1 LVFTAA
7 LSQVNVIRKVFASV
21 DDSATLDHTLH
32 MLTWMFRG
40 LMVFCA
46 AVCVLLLFFFP
57 LVHGPF
63 QATHGPTT
71 ALRWRKALLA
81 LLFLL
86 FYAAKGL
93 LSRPEAVTDAL
104 IEQARPE
111 GGAVLST
118 SLEENLAI
126 LRC

>member
-1 LVFTAA
+1 
-7 LSQVNVIRKVFASV
+7 
-21 DDSATLDHTLH
+21 
-32 MLTWMFRG
+32 MLTWMFRRM
-40 LMVFCA
+40 MVLCA

-71 ALRWRKALLA
+71 AFRWRKAFLT

-93 LSRPEAVTDAL
+93 LSRPEVLAGAM
-104 IEQARPE
+104 IARPRPD
-111 GGAVLST
+111 GDGILKPA
-118 SLEENLAI
+118 LEESLAI

>member
-1 LVFTAA
+1 MF
-7 LSQVNVIRKVFASV
+7 
-21 DDSATLDHTLH
+21 
-32 MLTWMFRG
+32 TWMFRR
-40 LMVFCA
+40 LMVSCA

-71 ALRWRKALLA
+71 AFRWRKAFLA

-86 FYAAKGL
+86 FYVAKGL
-93 LSRPEAVTDAL
+93 LSQPEIVADAL
-104 IEQARPE
+104 IEQPRPV
-111 GGAVLST
+111 GDGILQPT
-118 SLEENLAI
+118 LEESLAI

>member
-1 LVFTAA
+1 MM
-7 LSQVNVIRKVFASV
+7 I
-21 DDSATLDHTLH
+21 
-32 MLTWMFRG
+32 
-40 LMVFCA
+40 FCA

-71 ALRWRKALLA
+71 AMRWRKALLA

-86 FYAAKGL
+86 FYAAKGF
-93 LSRPEAVTDAL
+93 LSRAEAVSDAM
-104 IEQARPE
+104 IEKPRLE
-111 GGAVLST
+111 GGGILRASM
-118 SLEENLAI
+118 EENFAI

>member
-1 LVFTAA
+1 MF
-7 LSQVNVIRKVFASV
+7 
-21 DDSATLDHTLH
+21 
-32 MLTWMFRG
+32 TWMFRP
-40 LMVFCA
+40 MMIFCA

-93 LSRPEAVTDAL
+93 LSRPEPVADGL
-104 IEQARPE
+104 IEQPRPDGDRILYLNVE
-111 GGAVLST
+111 DS
-118 SLEENLAI
+118 LAI

>member
-1 LVFTAA
+1 
-7 LSQVNVIRKVFASV
+7 
-21 DDSATLDHTLH
+21 
-32 MLTWMFRG
+32 MLTWMFRR
-40 LMVFCA
+40 LMIFCA

-71 ALRWRKALLA
+71 ALRARKALLA

-93 LSRPEAVTDAL
+93 LSRPDAVTHAV
-104 IEQARPE
+104 IEQPRPE
-111 GGAVLST
+111 GGGILSA
-118 SLEENLAI
+118 SMEENFAI

>member
-1 LVFTAA
+1 
-7 LSQVNVIRKVFASV
+7 
-21 DDSATLDHTLH
+21 
-32 MLTWMFRG
+32 MLTWMFRR

-71 ALRWRKALLA
+71 ALRWRKAFLA
-81 LLFLL
+81 MLFLL

-93 LSRPEAVTDAL
+93 LSRPEAVADGR
-104 IEQARPE
+104 IERARPD
-111 GGAVLST
+111 ADAILSAT
-118 SLEENLAI
+118 MEENLAI

>member
-1 LVFTAA
+1 
-7 LSQVNVIRKVFASV
+7 
-21 DDSATLDHTLH
+21 
-32 MLTWMFRG
+32 
-40 LMVFCA
+40 MVFCA

-71 ALRWRKALLA
+71 ALRSRKAVLA

-86 FYAAKGL
+86 FYVAKGL
-93 LSRPEAVTDAL
+93 LSRPEVVTDAVV
-104 IEQARPE
+104 EQPRPE
-111 GGAVLST
+111 GGGILGASM
-118 SLEENLAI
+118 EENLAI

>member
-1 LVFTAA
+1 
-7 LSQVNVIRKVFASV
+7 
-21 DDSATLDHTLH
+21 
-32 MLTWMFRG
+32 MLTWMFRPV
-40 LMVFCA
+40 MIFCA

-71 ALRWRKALLA
+71 ALRTRKAFLA

-86 FYAAKGL
+86 FFVAKGL
-93 LSRPEAVTDAL
+93 LSRPEAVASDAL
-104 IEQARPE
+104 IEQPQPD
-111 GGAVLST
+111 GDGVFNPN
-118 SLEENLAI
+118 LEENLAI

>member
-1 LVFTAA
+1 MF
-7 LSQVNVIRKVFASV
+7 
-21 DDSATLDHTLH
+21 
-32 MLTWMFRG
+32 TWMFRR
-40 LMVFCA
+40 LMVSCA

-71 ALRWRKALLA
+71 AFRWRKAFLA

-86 FYAAKGL
+86 FYVAKGL
-93 LSRPEAVTDAL
+93 LSQPEVVADAL
-104 IEQARPE
+104 IEQPRPV
-111 GGAVLST
+111 GDGILQPT
-118 SLEENLAI
+118 LEESLAI

>member
-1 LVFTAA
+1 M
-7 LSQVNVIRKVFASV
+7 II
-21 DDSATLDHTLH
+21 
-32 MLTWMFRG
+32 
-40 LMVFCA
+40 FCA

-57 LVHGPF
+57 VVHGPF

-93 LSRPEAVTDAL
+93 LSRPEAMTDAL
-104 IEQARPE
+104 IEQPRPD
-111 GGAVLST
+111 GDGTLNSN
-118 SLEENLAI
+118 LEENLAI

>member
-1 LVFTAA
+1 MKAGAV
-7 LSQVNVIRKVFASV
+7 RKVFASV

-32 MLTWMFRG
+32 MFTWMFRR
-40 LMVFCA
+40 LMVSCA

-71 ALRWRKALLA
+71 AFRWRKAFLT

-86 FYAAKGL
+86 FCVAKEL
-93 LSRPEAVTDAL
+93 LSRREAVADAYMP
-104 IEQARPE
+104 QTRP
-111 GGAVLST
+111 GGDGVLRPA
-118 SLEENLAI
+118 LEENLAI